1 MKLKLET
8 PPMVMKAR
16 EAQKGKNW
24 FLELLI
30 FGVVLVAASFAE
42 SIVMIP
48 IIFAVLLTNQNFL
61 TATLSGNT
69 QVLNEVVYGA
79 SGSDGITLGML
90 FANLAMT
97 GVVMLL
103 CKVMQKRKM
112 DTLGFVK
119 KDMGKE
125 YLRGLGLGFLMFSAA
140 VLLCVITGSLQIEGI
155 SSGFAP
161 GIFLLFV
168 LGFLIQGMAEEV
180 LCRGYFLVSFGRR
193 HSMWAAVLVNSV
205 LFAALHLG
213 NSGVSPLAILNLT
226 LFGVFASVYF
236 IKRGSI
242 WGIGALHSIW
252 NLAQGNVYGV
262 RVSGIVTNCSLF
274 VSTPVERRGMINGGT
289 FGLEGGAA
297 VTVVLLAGILLL
309 LRSRSVYENPAG
321 IEEAELL
328 S

>member
-8 PPMVMKAR
+8 PPVVAKAR
-16 EAQKGKNW
+16 AAQKGKNW

-30 FGVVLVAASFAE
+30 FGLIFVAATFAE

-48 IIFAVLLTNQNFL
+48 IIFAVLLTNPNFL

-69 QVLNEVVYGA
+69 QALNEAIYGA
-79 SGSDGITLGML
+79 SGSDAMTLGML

-103 CKVMQKRKM
+103 CRVLQKRKM

-125 YLRGLGLGFLMFSAA
+125 YLKGLGLGFLMFSAA
-140 VLLCVITGSLQIEGI
+140 VVLCIITGSLRIEGI
-155 SSGFAP
+155 SAGFAP

-168 LGFLIQGMAEEV
+168 LGFVIQGMAEEV

-193 HSMWAAVLVNSV
+193 HSMWAAVLINSI

-226 LFGVFASVYF
+226 LFGIFASVYF

-242 WGIGALHSIW
+242 WGIGALHSVW
-252 NLAQGNVYGV
+252 NLAQGNFYGV
-262 RVSGIVTNCSLF
+262 RVSGIVTNCSVF
-274 VSTPVERRGMINGGT
+274 VSTPVEGRGLINGGA

-297 VTVVLLAGILLL
+297 VTVVLLAGTFLL
-309 LRSRSVYENPAG
+309 LRSRSVYENQAG
-321 IEEAELL
+321 MAETELL